1 MKKSMIGKLGVCLFS
16 MFVVA
21 TAGVKAQDKADASVG
36 ADIVS
41 AYQWR
46 GQDLGGAAVQP
57 YAGVTYKG
65 FSLGA
70 WASVALDKSAKYTS
84 ELDFTLGYSSGN
96 FSAAITDYYCLSGT
110 KSTLYYFEGLND
122 GTGYGTDIATSGPD
136 FSNFKYFKYGSHSTS
151 HVFEATLAYNFGPLA
166 LAWNTNFAGADYYK
180 DELTKRAY
188 STYVEAT
195 APFKIGSVDFKAE
208 LGLTPWE
215 GAYASDLSVVN
226 IGLTG
231 TKNIKIADFTLPVYT
246 KVGVNPRTEQSY
258 VVFGVKL

>member
-1 MKKSMIGKLGVCLFS
+1 MKKSMIGKFGVCLFGL
-16 MFVVA
+16 FVA
-21 TAGVKAQDKADASVG
+21 TTVGVKAQDKADASVG
-36 ADIVS
+36 ADVVS

-70 WASVALDKSAKYTS
+70 WASVGLDKSKSYTS
-84 ELDFTLGYSSGN
+84 ELDFTVGYTSGN
-96 FSAAITDYYCLSGT
+96 FSAAITDYYSL
-110 KSTLYYFEGLND
+110 LNK
-122 GTGYGTDIATSGPD
+122 D
-136 FSNFKYFKYGSHSTS
+136 FNEVKYFKYGSKETS
-151 HVFEATLAYNFGPLA
+151 HVYEGTLAYNFGPLA

-180 DELTKRAY
+180 DGLTKRAY
-188 STYVEAT
+188 STYIEVT

-208 LGLTPWE
+208 LGMTPWE

-226 IGLTG
+226 IGVTG